1 MFFGQVLC
9 STVGVVQ
16 RHRFSLVR
24 REPRLCS
31 RDDDERHHRPVTA
44 SAPDRSTTRSP
55 THQARR
61 ASQPINTRQMF
72 NGETSGA
79 GNGVEGGGGSLCAG
93 DGGPAPVAAPA
104 GGRGAKRRRRRTGF
118 GQGGQSIGSART
130 GSGAHVDES
139 PRPSKKAVTSEC
151 STSVLK
157 RTTPPHSVL
166 ISEASAPERAWPK
179 VSALPT
185 TSAKAATK
193 PAAANLGVRHASIQ
207 HRASHEAA
215 RH

>member
-1 MFFGQVLC
+1 MFFGQALC

-24 REPRLCS
+24 REPRLRS
-31 RDDDERHHRPVTA
+31 RDGDERHHRPVTA

-72 NGETSGA
+72 KGETIGA
-79 GNGVEGGGGSLCAG
+79 GSGVGGDGGSLGAG
-93 DGGPAPVAAPA
+93 AGGKASEAAPA
-104 GGRGAKRRRRRTGF
+104 GGRGEKRRRRRTGF

-139 PRPSKKAVTSEC
+139 PKPSKKAVTREC
-151 STSVLK
+151 FASVL
-157 RTTPPHSVL
+157 
-166 ISEASAPERAWPK
+166 
-179 VSALPT
+179 
-185 TSAKAATK
+185 
-193 PAAANLGVRHASIQ
+193 
-207 HRASHEAA
+207 
-215 RH
+215 

>member
-1 MFFGQVLC
+1 MAYHLFLFFRQVLC

-24 REPRLCS
+24 REPRLRS
-31 RDDDERHHRPVTA
+31 RGGDERHHRTVTA

-61 ASQPINTRQMF
+61 ASQPINTRHMF

-79 GNGVEGGGGSLCAG
+79 GNGVEGGGGSKCAG
-93 DGGPAPVAAPA
+93 DGWPAPRAAAA
-104 GGRGAKRRRRRTGF
+104 GGRGEKRRRRRTRF

-130 GSGAHVDES
+130 DSGAHVDES
-139 PRPSKKAVTSEC
+139 PKPSRKAVTREC

-157 RTTPPHSVL
+157 RTTPP
-166 ISEASAPERAWPK
+166 P
-179 VSALPT
+179 
-185 TSAKAATK
+185 
-193 PAAANLGVRHASIQ
+193 
-207 HRASHEAA
+207 
-215 RH
+215 